1 MNRTILT
8 NIIAVALGLACS
20 ADPSATYPSGQVR
33 IGTGTFAYPGAASET
48 SRALVIA
55 ADASNDVAT
64 VDVATSLAI
73 SGGFSSVT
81 GNLAKAGAGT
91 LALGQPDAGVYAMA
105 TDTNS
110 LDVCEG
116 TLALESADGAT
127 NLFCTAWNDSVSDC
141 EGVTR
146 VGVAGEGGVD
156 RAARLDIA
164 GGYNHFGEYLLID
177 NGNGMSS
184 AVNSSV
190 NLYGGTL
197 LATRVHVGD
206 CGGEAMA
213 SRPELNIYGGT
224 AKVRYLRI
232 ANSRG
237 AKGRVN
243 VAGGRLEMQ
252 GGIYCAS
259 NGGGESLED
268 ALLPD
273 AELNISDGGYVST
286 GTFTPAHGGAVNLT
300 VRIGSGGWLQLY
312 GGYRNTEYARMV
324 TVIGDGGTQ
333 ASSSDTV
340 FDNVWRIG
348 GNGFTFHSDHVN
360 TFTGTLENDCENPG
374 TFTVSGN
381 GTLKLFCSAPFS
393 GEIAAVGTT
402 ALVLSNNSVSA
413 SCVTMAD
420 GALSAE
426 GTDATVPH
434 LRHAAGCP
442 AHFAFTKSGGTVRRL
457 NLTAWDMPGSVRI
470 TLSDFAS
477 GTDVLFTCPASCG
490 LTADMITTERVASGN
505 TSIQHDYSVST
516 ANGITTVSVTSYWP
530 SLDNT
535 AKSWSNASGG
545 GWSVGS
551 NWSGSSAPDPS
562 KWSMATFATGSAA
575 TDTAVTLNSTARL
588 QELRFNSSPSYSI
601 GGSGSIAMMK
611 RGNEVAKVVCTV
623 ATNKVEVPMTYN
635 GPLRIAVKQRAKL
648 ELASLS
654 GGGDVQLNE
663 SASGAEAWNDNN
675 GRGVCYVADASGLR
689 GKLTASNGLLDIGS
703 LGTGLAALTV
713 GGGVFRYSGAEA
725 RSVNGPLTLAA
736 NDYSQSTIDIADG
749 NATLTV
755 RGPVSQTGG
764 QFTKI
769 GRGTL
774 VLDGDGDSFV
784 GTAGLHRYD
793 FTLDPYSSWDN
804 GYTADS
810 SWPIDGGCSVRSFCG
825 MLCGGG
831 KTVWGKAGQ
840 TLTIRSKPDRECDL
854 WIGSTTTA
862 TPAGEHDAEAE
873 INGGSTVVANG
884 GIVISR
890 NHGNSNR
897 GTADKETLLSR
908 LTLNDGSLSA
918 KTLYMPNNDWLLSKN
933 DSQFIQNGGEL
944 VLSGSAEIGLKGA
957 GGTATYTMNG
967 GTATVGGAF
976 RLSSGGATGPATTL
990 NLNGGTLFVAG
1001 SFQAQ
1006 YGVSTFNLNEGATLQ
1021 AATLAAAGTSYDNTL
1036 NWNGG
1041 RFVCGNITT
1050 TTLQGF
1056 KAINIGAKGAWID
1069 TSGMTAGNVAFK
1081 NLIASCDDALHV
1093 CGATPFRAVLFRDF
1107 TVNALPVVVEKSGS
1121 VLMFKE
1127 AGTNLSVTVRDGG
1140 YAGSVW
1146 TSAAGAASHV
1156 KNLTLGES
1164 AGDRPVLVLHHGSG
1178 FITPVRAW
1186 NSLDVNGTV
1195 EVALMDNGQTAFTAT
1210 AFSNKTILIAPKGSI
1225 DASKFTFT
1233 GLTPSVGATFSVSSV
1248 DASYDQLVMTT
1259 TVTAGADSRTG
1270 HVWNTAGSGAWGDA
1284 ANWTSAPTDEAGDK
1298 VSFPSTLADATVS
1311 LGGTRTLGAI
1321 ASEASGIVKLTG
1333 GDLSVKSLSAEGRS
1347 VSVTD
1352 GTLVLPAMR
1361 VDAAGLVLSTSAG
1374 ATQVVAGVISTPAPA
1389 TAVQVNPS
1397 VGAGTVRFAARQ
1409 GAQSFTSSSGTL
1421 EGPASAFGGGTI
1433 TVKNSTLRITGG
1445 GFVESHVY
1453 DASQG
1458 LNLRTEEDIWFD
1470 GGVNVEGPFVK
1481 TGSGTAYIG
1490 GLGSFYL
1497 GRSARGPDDYAT
1509 TAIPANGDLPAS
1521 GLGTLSVAAGKLVLG
1536 LDDTQAVTV
1545 AGRIDIGQSIAEF
1558 DAAGK
1563 VLDSELEI
1571 LGGTVTAG
1579 DLRIGHNAGAYRVT
1593 RDSGE
1598 KRRNLALTVR
1608 GGTLTFGNT
1617 YTPAD
1622 SQGYFNGTSTL
1633 NLYGGTIKTTGQYF
1647 NLSQSRTT
1655 KNTEYGVSKT
1665 VINIYG
1671 GVFTNTVTELKQNPG
1686 GAYNID
1692 INLYGG
1698 DFAWTAPFKFDG
1710 GQSGFSANIR
1720 MSGGTFAAPYV
1731 QRNYSGCSINFYWN
1745 GGTLRPTQDGA
1756 SFKMNSHAW
1765 NSNVVSTN
1773 GAAFDIPGAN
1783 AFTLNQAFTH
1793 DPVLGAE
1800 EDGGIIKRGTGTL
1813 VMDEANTFT
1822 GPCVVEAGVMIP
1834 MQADAVPGGIVLAGG
1849 TFDCNGFAFTVPCLK
1864 GAGGAAVNGTVAV
1877 AGTMAPLDA
1886 AMTNAPYATVDNLA
1900 FGEHAV
1906 VSCPPTQTDGAEE
1919 ADAAW
1924 VAPYFRV
1931 TGSCTG
1937 LVKLDFG
1944 LDDDVKLPTGFRVK
1958 VAEYTSDVASFPAVT
1973 GINFGIVKRRYIGRE
1988 TETDAVTGVTSVYA
2002 VLRPAGTIVSFR

>member
-1 MNRTILT
+1 MLI
-8 NIIAVALGLACS
+8 NIAAVAIGATCLADSGATWLAGELRLGS
-20 ADPSATYPSGQVR
+20 
-33 IGTGTFAYPGAASET
+33 GTFSYSGGTAGS
-48 SRALVIA
+48 SRALVLA
-55 ADASNDVAT
+55 ADATNDVAT
-64 VDVATSLAI
+64 VDVASSLTL
-73 SGGFSSVT
+73 SGGFSSIT
-81 GNLAKAGAGT
+81 GNLAKAGTGT

-127 NLFCTAWNDSVSDC
+127 NLFCTAWNDSVSGC
-141 EGVTR
+141 EGITR

-156 RAARLDIA
+156 RAARLDVT
-164 GGYNHFGEYLLID
+164 GGYNHFGEFLLID
-177 NGNGMSS
+177 NGNGRSS

-190 NLYGGTL
+190 NLYDGTL

-206 CGGEAMA
+206 CDGEAMA
-213 SRPELNIYGGT
+213 SRPELNICGGT
-224 AKVRYLRI
+224 AKIRYLRI

-237 AKGRVN
+237 AKGCVN
-243 VAGGRLEMQ
+243 VAGGRLEIQ
-252 GGIYCAS
+252 GGIYCGS

-268 ALLPD
+268 VLLPQ
-273 AELNISDGGYVST
+273 AELNITDGGYVST
-286 GTFTPAHGGAVNLT
+286 GTFTPAHGGAVNLI
-300 VRIGSGGWLQLY
+300 VRLASSGWLQLY
-312 GGYRNTEYARMV
+312 GGYRTTEYSRIV

-340 FDNVWRIG
+340 FENVWRIG
-348 GNGFTFHSDHVN
+348 ENGFAFHSDHVN
-360 TFTGTLENDCENPG
+360 TFTGTLANDVETPG
-374 TFTVSGN
+374 SFTVSGN
-381 GTLKLFCSAPFS
+381 GTLKLFCNVPFT
-393 GEIAAVGTT
+393 GEIAAMGTT
-402 ALVLSNNSVSA
+402 ALVLSDKPLSA
-413 SCVTMAD
+413 SYVTMSD
-420 GALSAE
+420 GTLSAE
-426 GTDATVPH
+426 GADATIPY

-442 AHFAFTKSGGTVRRL
+442 AHFAFEKSGNTVRKL
-457 NLTAWDMPGSVRI
+457 HLTAWDMPGSVRI
-470 TLSDFAS
+470 TLSDFSS

-490 LTADMITTERVASGN
+490 LTADMIATERVASGN

-535 AKSWSNASGG
+535 AKSWNNVSGG
-545 GWSVGS
+545 DWSVGA
-551 NWSGSSAPDPS
+551 NWSGSSAPDS
-562 KWSMATFATGSAA
+562 AKWSMAAFSTGSAA
-575 TDTAVTLNSTARL
+575 DGTAVTLNQAAKL

-601 GGSGSIAMMK
+601 GGNGSIAMMK

-623 ATNKVEVPMTYN
+623 ATNKVTVPMSYN
-635 GPLRIAVKQRAKL
+635 GPLRIAVKQKAKL

-675 GRGVCYVADASGLR
+675 GRGVCSVADASGLN
-689 GKLTASNGLLDIGS
+689 GKLTASNGLLDIGN
-703 LGTGLAALTV
+703 LGAGLAALTV
-713 GGGVFRYSGAEA
+713 GGGVFRYSGSGS
-725 RSVNGPLTLAA
+725 RSVNGPLTLTA
-736 NDYSQSTIDIADG
+736 NDYSQSTIDIADE

-755 RGPVSQTGG
+755 KGLVSQTGG

-774 VLDGDGDSFV
+774 VLDGDGANAV
-784 GTAGLHRYD
+784 GTATLHRYD
-793 FTLDPYSSWDN
+793 FTVSPYSTWDN

-810 SWPIDGGCSVRSFCG
+810 NWPIDGGCSVRSFCG

-831 KTVWGKAGQ
+831 KTVWGKPGQ
-840 TLTIRSKPDRECDL
+840 TLTIRAKPDRDCDL

-862 TPAGEHDAEAE
+862 TPGGEHDAEAV
-873 INGGSTVVANG
+873 INGGTTIVENG

-890 NHGNSNR
+890 NHGNSNK
-897 GTADKETLLSR
+897 GTADKETLISR
-908 LTLNDGSLSA
+908 LTLNDGKLSA

-944 VLSGSAEIGLKGA
+944 ALSGSAEVGLKGA

-990 NLNGGTLFVAG
+990 NLNGGMLSVAG

-1006 YGVSTFNLNEGATLQ
+1006 YGVSSFNLNEGATLQ

-1041 RFVCGNITT
+1041 RFVCDNITT

-1056 KAINIGAKGAWID
+1056 KTINIGAKGAWID

-1081 NLIASCDDALHV
+1081 NLVASCDDALHV
-1093 CGATPFRAVLFRDF
+1093 CGTTPFRAVLFRDF
-1107 TVNALPVVVEKSGS
+1107 TVNALPVVVEKNGS

-1127 AGTNLSVTVRDGG
+1127 AGTNISVTVKDGG
-1140 YAGSVW
+1140 FAGSVW

-1156 KNLTLGES
+1156 KDLTLGES
-1164 AGDRPVLVLHHGSG
+1164 AGDRPVLQFHHGSG

-1186 NSLDVNGTV
+1186 NSFAVNGMV
-1195 EVALMDNGQTAFTAT
+1195 EVALMDNGQTTFTAT
-1210 AFSNKTILIAPKGSI
+1210 AFSNKTILIAPRGSI
-1225 DASKFTFT
+1225 DASKFKFSDHS
-1233 GLTPSVGATFSVSSV
+1233 PSVSASFAVSSY
-1248 DASYDQLVMTT
+1248 DSNYDQLVMTT

-1270 HVWNTAGSGAWGDA
+1270 HVWSTSGGGAWGDA
-1284 ANWTSAPTDEAGDK
+1284 ANWTTAPTDEADDK
-1298 VSFPSTLADATVS
+1298 VTFPATLADATVS
-1311 LGGTRTLGAI
+1311 LGGTRTVGAI
-1321 ASEASGIVKLTG
+1321 DSAASGVVELTG
-1333 GDLSVKSLSAEGRS
+1333 GNMVVDSLSVENGS
-1347 VSVTD
+1347 VTVTD
-1352 GTLVLPAMR
+1352 GTLVLPAIS
-1361 VDAAGLVLSTSAG
+1361 VEANGLTLSTSAG
-1374 ATQVVAGVISTPAPA
+1374 ATQIVNGVISTPAPA
-1389 TAVQVNPS
+1389 TPVVINPS
-1397 VGAGTVRFAARQ
+1397 TGSGTVKFGVQQ
-1409 GAQSFTSSSGTL
+1409 GAQTFTSSSGTL
-1421 EGPASAFGGGTI
+1421 EGPASAFSGGAV
-1433 TVKNSTLRITGG
+1433 TVRNSTLRITEG
-1445 GFVESHVY
+1445 GFVESHVA

-1458 LNLRTEEDIWFD
+1458 LNLSTEEDTWFD

-1481 TGSGTAYIG
+1481 TGPGTAYIG
-1490 GLGSFYL
+1490 GTGSFYL

-1509 TAIPANGDLPAS
+1509 TAIPVNGDLPTS
-1521 GLGTLSVAAGKLVLG
+1521 GLGTLSIAAGKLVLG

-1545 AGRIDIGQSIAEF
+1545 QGRIDIGQSIAEF
-1558 DAAGK
+1558 DADGN

-1571 LGGTVTAG
+1571 LGGTVTAS

-1647 NLSQSRTT
+1647 NLSQSKTT
-1655 KNTEYGVSKT
+1655 KNTEYGAART

-1710 GQSGFSANIR
+1710 GQSGYSANIR
-1720 MSGGTFAAPYV
+1720 MSGGTFAAPYI

-1745 GGTLRPTQDGA
+1745 GGTLRPTQDGT
-1756 SFKMNSHAW
+1756 SFKMNNHAW

-1783 AFTLNQAFTH
+1783 MFTLNQSFTH
-1793 DPVLGAE
+1793 DPALGAK
-1800 EDGGIIKRGTGTL
+1800 EDGGVFKRGDGTL
-1813 VMDEANTFT
+1813 VLDEANTFT
-1822 GPCVVEAGVMIP
+1822 GPCVVEAGVMMP
-1834 MQADAVPGGIVLAGG
+1834 MQRDAVPGGIVLAGG
-1849 TFDCNGFAFTVPCLK
+1849 TFNCNGFGFEVPYLK
-1864 GAGGAAVNGTVAV
+1864 GNGGVAVNGTVAV
-1877 AGTMAPLDA
+1877 AGEMAPLDA

-1900 FGEHAV
+1900 FGAQATV
-1906 VSCPPTQTDGAEE
+1906 ICPLTQTEE
-1919 ADAAW
+1919 TEGADATW
-1924 VAPYFRV
+1924 IAPYFRA
-1931 TGSCTG
+1931 TRSCTG
-1937 LVKLDFG
+1937 LIRLDFG
-1944 LDDDVKLPTGFRVK
+1944 LDDNIKLPTGLRVK
-1958 VAEYTSDVASFPAVT
+1958 VAEYTSSVASFPAVT
-1973 GINFGIVKRRYIGRE
+1973 VVNFGISKGRFFTRE
-1988 TETDAVTGVTSVYA
+1988 TVTDVDSGVTSVYA
-2002 VLRPAGTIVSFR
+2002 VLCPAGTVMTLR